1 MFPHPHDALPLP
13 PRPSL
18 EQYKKRAKDLL
29 KASQSS
35 DPAAIRAW
43 AARWIDSLLRLSG
56 LTLTPQLPVRVEHWT
71 DELET
76 FARNELPQ
84 TTSGL
89 THSSV
94 PPSAA
99 RPSQPATLTAAQ
111 FVIARA
117 HGFES
122 WPKLAKHLESVAHTN
137 SPLNHF
143 EQAVDAIVT
152 GNLNALE
159 NLLREHPDL
168 ARARSS
174 RRHEATLL
182 HYVSAN
188 GIEGYRQKTPANI
201 VPIAELLLNS
211 GADVNAI
218 ADLYGGSTT
227 LALVATS
234 LHPERA
240 GVQSALLQV
249 LLDHGATI
257 DAPNSRATL
266 VTACLANGRLQ
277 AAEFLARQ
285 GAKLDLEAATGLGRL
300 EKVKTL
306 FAESATNA
314 LLANE
319 RKERALLWAC
329 EYGRNSVVEFLLD
342 RGVNIESQANTGQ
355 PPLHWAVIGAH
366 ADTITLLLN
375 RGANLEAK
383 NMYGGTALDQALWS
397 ARNGDPAID
406 YAPIITLLKHGAKP
420 QVKREAEKS

>member
-1 MFPHPHDALPLP
+1 MLPSPHDALPLP

-35 DPAAIRAW
+35 DPATIRAW
-43 AARWIDSLLRLSG
+43 AAGWIDSLLRLSG

-71 DELET
+71 DQLEI
-76 FARNELPQ
+76 FARQKVSED
-84 TTSGL
+84 
-89 THSSV
+89 
-94 PPSAA
+94 
-99 RPSQPATLTAAQ
+99 RTLSAAQ

-122 WPKLAKHLESVAHTN
+122 WPKLARHIEAAAAKN
-137 SPLNHF
+137 SPLNDF

-159 NLLREHPDL
+159 NLLRAHPDL

-174 RRHEATLL
+174 RRHQATLL
-182 HYVSAN
+182 HYVAAN

-201 VPIAELLLNS
+201 VPIAELILS
-211 GADVNAI
+211 AHADVNAI

-240 GVQSALLQV
+240 GVQPALLQL

-257 DAPNSRATL
+257 DAANSPTTL
-266 VTACLANGRLQ
+266 VTACLANGRLL
-277 AAEFLARQ
+277 AAEFLAQ
-285 GAKLDLEAATGLGRL
+285 HGAKLNLEAAAGLGQL
-300 EKVKTL
+300 ETVKTL
-306 FAESATNA
+306 FDESARNVPPA
-314 LLANE
+314 GE
-319 RKERALLWAC
+319 QSPRKQEERALLWAC
-329 EYGRNSVVEFLLD
+329 AYGRNPVVEFLLD

-355 PPLHWAVIGAH
+355 SPLHWAVIGGH
-366 ADTITLLLN
+366 ADTVTMLLN

-383 NMYGGTALDQALWS
+383 NMYSGTPLDQAEWS
-397 ARNGDPAID
+397 AAHTDKPNN
-406 YAPIITLLKHGAKP
+406 YAAIITLLKRHRAQSQK
-420 QVKREAEKS
+420 